1 MNGDNTNDAPN
12 QPVNL
17 DNGDTPYAAI
27 FATTTPPAATAAAA
41 YNIAHYAHFLSF
53 GLKLDTEV
61 FSKGNIKNMYDK
73 ETFDTKPVPDV
84 PDSDTPESAAQH
96 AGSTDS
102 NYPYS
107 LRNCTPPPT
116 PPTQPKTIKISWRKL
131 MIKLQS
137 NPPLPPTH
145 LTLIPLMLPPKI
157 MAPPTPFSHIHR
169 EIANLP
175 PTQPIP
181 RKTRK
186 RGKWKLM
193 IKLQSTPTLPT
204 MHLSLI
210 TPMLLPKMLDSL
222 TTIPHIHWEIA
233 NPPPTPSPWK
243 TIKKKENTMAIN
255 TNFTPPPDPLSPN
268 ADNSNTYA
276 QDSVSTES
284 YIPYLLR
291 N

>member
-107 LRNCTPPPT
+107 LRNCTPPPY
-116 PPTQPKTIKISWRKL
+116 PTNTTKNHKNKLKKIDDKVTI
-131 MIKLQS
+131 
-137 NPPLPPTH
+137 
-145 LTLIPLMLPPKI
+145 
-157 MAPPTPFSHIHR
+157 
-169 EIANLP
+169 E
-175 PTQPIP
+175 
-181 RKTRK
+181 
-186 RGKWKLM
+186 
-193 IKLQSTPTLPT
+193 
-204 MHLSLI
+204 
-210 TPMLLPKMLDSL
+210 
-222 TTIPHIHWEIA
+222 
-233 NPPPTPSPWK
+233 PPPSPDAPDTN
-243 TIKKKENTMAIN
+243 TINASAQDNGSTNSFLPYSSRNCKFTSYSTNTTKNQKKREMKIDDKVTIN
-255 TNFTPPPDPLSPN
+255 TNPAHYAPVADNPN
-268 ADNSNTYA
+268 ASA
-276 QDSVSTES
+276 QDAGFTDYNS
-284 YIPYLLR
+284 PYSLR
-291 N
+291 NCKSPPYSITMKNH